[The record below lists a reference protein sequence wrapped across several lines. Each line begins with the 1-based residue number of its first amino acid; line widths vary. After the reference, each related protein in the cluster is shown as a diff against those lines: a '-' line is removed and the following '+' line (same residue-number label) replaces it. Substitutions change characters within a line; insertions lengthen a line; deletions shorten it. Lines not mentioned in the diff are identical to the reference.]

1 MGQDLVPQSAEIASR
16 VAEERLR
23 ESEEHLRL
31 ALEAGQM
38 GTWEWDP
45 VKGLLKGDAAHQA
58 LFGLPPQDQP
68 LPNEVYWDRM
78 VPEEI
83 RMGVEKAKD
92 ALRNGTDII
101 LQQRVLRPDGEVRWA
116 LFRGR
121 PKKGDSGCMIGVSYD
136 VTERVRVEQAM
147 RESESRLQAAVD
159 LVRLGCYSWNP
170 QTNELQWDKA
180 LKAMWGLPADAP
192 VDYDVWRTGVH
203 PDDLSRVE
211 AAIQRCIDPQGDG
224 LYDIEYRVI
233 GKIDGRER
241 WIATRGRTLF
251 ENNRPVSF
259 YGIALDI
266 TDRKRIQST
275 LERRDEARTR
285 ELEEA
290 NRQLRSQI
298 EQREFAETTVRQLQR
313 LEAVGQITSG
323 VAHDFNNLLS
333 VVLTNTLL
341 LLRSMRDQEDQEG
354 LELIRSAAERGA
366 KLTEQ
371 LLAFSRKQQLEPQLV
386 DLNSKII
393 GMADLLS
400 VTLGDTV
407 HLKTTFTPNLWP
419 ALVDPTQ
426 IELVV
431 LNLSINA
438 RDAME
443 SGGTL
448 TIETSNV
455 VIEGEPSRPEEPV
468 PGDYVGM
475 AISDTGVGIPDD
487 ILPRVF
493 EPYFSTKQPGKGSGL
508 GLSQVFGFSKQSGGG
523 VRIET
528 RIGEGTSVKVF
539 LPRAQTAAI
548 DQEKDSSPAT
558 LNLQTKGGSNIL
570 VVDDDKSV
578 LRSTIRMLDFLGYA
592 ATPAQSAKEAL
603 RLIASELEIDLVL
616 ADVAMPDMN
625 GVELAR
631 AIRAT
636 RSALPVILVT
646 GHSDLD
652 SLKESESSSILKKPY
667 TQSDLVNKI
676 TKALT
681 STTL

>member
-1 MGQDLVPQSAEIASR
+1 
-16 VAEERLR
+16 
-23 ESEEHLRL
+23 
-31 ALEAGQM
+31 M
-38 GTWEWDP
+38 GT
-45 VKGLLKGDAAHQA
+45 
-58 LFGLPPQDQP
+58 LP
-68 LPNEVYWDRM
+68 R
-78 VPEEI
+78 
-83 RMGVEKAKD
+83 A
-92 ALRNGTDII
+92 
-101 LQQRVLRPDGEVRWA
+101 
-116 LFRGR
+116 

-136 VTERVRVEQAM
+136 VTERVRVEQTM

-298 EQREFAETTVRQLQR
+298 EQRKFAETTVRQLQR

-333 VVLTNTLL
+333 VVLINTLL
-341 LLRSMRDQEDQEG
+341 LLHSMRDQEDQEG

-371 LLAFSRKQQLEPQLV
+371 LLAFSRKQQLEPQLI

-625 GVELAR
+625 GVELAQSNPR
-631 AIRAT
+631 YPVRFARHPRHWSFRSRLAEGIRELEYSQEAIYSERLGEQNYQSADFYHPLNVNCLSHSSPFVEDTKAMSEAISQTTADPIRVIAATPDIPIVADKAAPPIVQANLDSGMDQSAIVSDSRTVHCESAIRTA
-636 RSALPVILVT
+636 RKLGS
-646 GHSDLD
+646 
-652 SLKESESSSILKKPY
+652 
-667 TQSDLVNKI
+667 NR
-676 TKALT
+676 
-681 STTL
+681 